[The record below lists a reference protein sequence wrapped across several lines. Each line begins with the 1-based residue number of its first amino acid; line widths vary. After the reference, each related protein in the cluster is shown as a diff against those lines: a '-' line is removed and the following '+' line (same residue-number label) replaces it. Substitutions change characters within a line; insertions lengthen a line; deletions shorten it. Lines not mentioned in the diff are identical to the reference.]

1 VVARAWLREVAEE
14 GSNAFVA
21 GELSAI
27 EAQAAADARA
37 AWPRARKAVSRKRLR
52 FWA

>member
-1 VVARAWLREVAEE
+1 VAEE

-37 AWPRARKAVSRKRLR
+37 AWPRARKTVSRKRLR